1 LESVCTKP
9 NFNDACIE
17 GSKTLHIGRQLNGK
31 NRVAFRGTS
40 EQYFVGGGWPAS
52 VNSCWK
58 MHSHGA
64 SSDFQNGK
72 IPELSGVQLKATN
85 LFVRIDTVC
94 QSYQGRLSV
103 LTGVGRHTTA
113 AGPPA
118 IASASAATG

>member
-1 LESVCTKP
+1 MGR
-9 NFNDACIE
+9 IE
-17 GSKTLHIGRQLNGK
+17 LP
-31 NRVAFRGTS
+31 FRGSS
-40 EQYFVGGGWPAS
+40 EQYWAGGGWPAS
-52 VNSCWK
+52 VKSCLK
-58 MHSHGA
+58 MHSHSA

-103 LTGVGRHTTA
+103 LTSIGRHPTA